1 VNQEIKRQWT
11 EALRSGRFPQG
22 KDRLE
27 ELRYARSED
36 APGGERGKVTSRYC
50 CLGVLCQ
57 LAVDAG
63 VVERFVTDTSTG
75 PGWVHYGRNHE
86 QYYLPPEV
94 VRWAELEGTLGDRHH
109 HRQDVMVNGTG
120 LSHLNDEEVPFAAI
134 ADLIE
139 ENL

>member
-11 EALRSGRFPQG
+11 EALRSGRYPQG

-27 ELRYARSED
+27 ELRYAQSED
-36 APGGERGKVTSRYC
+36 APRRGEVQSRYC
-50 CLGVLCQ
+50 CLGVLCR

-86 QYYLPPEV
+86 QYYLPPAV
-94 VRWAELEGTLGDRHH
+94 IRWAELESNIGDRHDP
-109 HRQDVMVNGTG
+109 QDVMVNGTG
-120 LSHLNDEEVPFAAI
+120 LSFLNDEEVPFVDIAI
-134 ADLIE
+134 IIE